1 MPHELLGGGSA
12 DLDRSILDEI
22 GVSSIRDWALSTSC
36 SLRKHNPNASSLLL
50 VRSLGTYSDRAQA
63 SFPQSMPVSAQGNE
77 SIWLELS
84 CRTIRRRYPLEL
96 VQTQLP
102 KASVIGRSDMAKV
115 RSIGQSI
122 R

>member
-1 MPHELLGGGSA
+1 
-12 DLDRSILDEI
+12 
-22 GVSSIRDWALSTSC
+22 
-36 SLRKHNPNASSLLL
+36 
-50 VRSLGTYSDRAQA
+50 
-63 SFPQSMPVSAQGNE
+63 MPVSAQGNE